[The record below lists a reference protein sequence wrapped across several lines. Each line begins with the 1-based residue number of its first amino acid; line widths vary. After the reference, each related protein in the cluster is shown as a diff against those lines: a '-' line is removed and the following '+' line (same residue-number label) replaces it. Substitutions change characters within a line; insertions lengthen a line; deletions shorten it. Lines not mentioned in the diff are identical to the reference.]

1 MKKMKIIAVLGAAAI
16 AVLIAGTAVAN
27 FQSDTVKASQNLDM
41 KSLSVGIDV
50 EQDFEGMTA
59 FPGQQLVESLNV
71 ENTADTDVYVRVVI
85 KGYLTN
91 EDGEKIFGY
100 FPEYESQV
108 VRGTMDHELKAVKL
122 PILDVDLG
130 EALAKGWI
138 VSSQD
143 NEETVL
149 YYTQPIAAGDTTPNV
164 FSSVTLAKE
173 MGNEFEGMGMT
184 VSVKTEAIQASLA
197 EQAMLAEWGVLPTID
212 ENGVITE
219 ISE

>member
-59 FPGQQLVESLNV
+59 FPGQKLVESLNV

-100 FPEYESQV
+100 LPEYESQY
-108 VRGTMDHELKAVKL
+108 VRGIMDHGFKAVKL
-122 PILDVDLG
+122 PILDIDLG
-130 EALAKGWI
+130 EALAMGWI

>member
-59 FPGQQLVESLNV
+59 FPGQKLVESLNV
-71 ENTADTDVYVRVVI
+71 KNTADTDVYVRVVI
-85 KGYLTN
+85 KGYLTK
-91 EDGEKIFGY
+91 DGEKIFGIERE
-100 FPEYESQV
+100 PESQYM
-108 VRGTMDHELKAVKL
+108 VRDIRHSMPSTFKL

-130 EALAKGWI
+130 EALAMGWI

-173 MGNEFEGMGMT
+173 MGSEFEGMGMT

>member
-41 KSLSVGIDV
+41 KSLSIGLDV

-59 FPGQQLVESLNV
+59 FPGQQLAEALNI

-85 KGYLTN
+85 KGYLKDK
-91 EDGEKIFGY
+91 DGDKLFDDMQES
-100 FPEYESQV
+100 ESQS
-108 VRGTMDHELKAVKL
+108 VKL
-122 PILDVDLG
+122 PILDIDFG
-130 EALAKGWI
+130 EALANGWI

-164 FSSVTLAKE
+164 FGSVALAKE
-173 MGNEFEGMGMT
+173 MGNEFQGMGMT
-184 VSVKTEAIQASLA
+184 LSVKTEAIQASLA
-197 EQAMLAEWGVLPTID
+197 EEAMMSEWGVMPTID

>member
-41 KSLSVGIDV
+41 KSLSIGLDV

-59 FPGQQLVESLNV
+59 FPGQQLAEALNI

-85 KGYLTN
+85 KGYLTDK
-91 EDGEKIFGY
+91 DGEKKFAD
-100 FPEYESQV
+100 FPEYESQY
-108 VRGTMDHELKAVKL
+108 VRGIPEFKAVKL
-122 PILDVDLG
+122 PILDIDLG
-130 EALAKGWI
+130 EALAMGWI

-164 FSSVTLAKE
+164 FGSVALAKE
-173 MGNEFEGMGMT
+173 MGNDFQGMGMT